1 MYNVWIFIYS
11 PLYLEFWKTGMQKK
25 NAFFYSSGNLKQQK
39 LNLNVSNIQIKAG

>member
-1 MYNVWIFIYS
+1 MDIYLLTFIPGVLKNWYA
-11 PLYLEFWKTGMQKK
+11 KKK